1 MSMNTRITKV
11 LYLAIALLLTVMM
24 PACTSFD
31 TPESQEPQET
41 TARVDKAIIGA
52 ADNFMNLVYPAT
64 RGANRQVKNVR
75 HMLSALTRGSASQD
89 TLFTVVN
96 YEDESGFVLMA
107 KTENGYDLYAI
118 DDSHSMEFT
127 DTTFNEGLRFYL
139 SQARANA
146 FPGTGTDSTI
156 VAPPITSETY
166 EVVKHGPFLNNYVS
180 NWSQRFPYNIFCPV
194 AYNSATGQY
203 DNCLTGCVPLAM
215 AMVMAY
221 HHWPLTASNHGF
233 DWVIINGNP
242 NTFIPSYAKYAYEE
256 IATLVTMLGNSDNL
270 KTTYGLYGSST
281 PLRNI
286 VPVLNKWGFTHSGD
300 WNKSTAADLARQN
313 TPALMFGEEDSN
325 NLDASHVWV
334 CDGRMYLKYNSDS
347 GLVDDTDYVPRM
359 YYHFVWGWG
368 GRSNGYYRIGSKT
381 GVDGDPITGNTVET
395 PNLFVHLKCLTDI
408 KPIK

>member
-1 MSMNTRITKV
+1 
-11 LYLAIALLLTVMM
+11 
-24 PACTSFD
+24 
-31 TPESQEPQET
+31 
-41 TARVDKAIIGA
+41 
-52 ADNFMNLVYPAT
+52 
-64 RGANRQVKNVR
+64 
-75 HMLSALTRGSASQD
+75 
-89 TLFTVVN
+89 
-96 YEDESGFVLMA
+96 
-107 KTENGYDLYAI
+107 
-118 DDSHSMEFT
+118 
-127 DTTFNEGLRFYL
+127 
-139 SQARANA
+139 
-146 FPGTGTDSTI
+146 
-156 VAPPITSETY
+156 
-166 EVVKHGPFLNNYVS
+166 
-180 NWSQRFPYNIFCPV
+180 
-194 AYNSATGQY
+194 
-203 DNCLTGCVPLAM
+203 
-215 AMVMAY
+215 
-221 HHWPLTASNHGF
+221 
-233 DWVIINGNP
+233 
-242 NTFIPSYAKYAYEE
+242 
-256 IATLVTMLGNSDNL
+256 MLGNSDNL

>member
-1 MSMNTRITKV
+1 MNTKITKV
-11 LYLAIALLLTVMM
+11 LYMAIALKLTVMM

-31 TPESQEPQET
+31 TPEYQETQET
-41 TARVDKAIIGA
+41 TPGVDKAIIGA

-64 RGANRQVKNVR
+64 RGANRQVKNIR

-96 YEDESGFVLMA
+96 YDDESGFVLMA

-127 DTTFNEGLRFYL
+127 DTVFNEGLRYYL
-139 SQARANA
+139 SQVRANA

-156 VAPPITSETY
+156 VSPPITSETV
-166 EVVKHGPFLNNYVS
+166 EVVKRGPFLNNYVS
-180 NWSQRFPYNIFCPV
+180 NWSQSFPYNIYCPV
-194 AYNSATGQY
+194 KYNSSTGTY
-203 DNCLTGCVPLAM
+203 ENCLTGCIPLAM

-221 HHWPLTASNHGF
+221 HHWPLTASSHGF
-233 DWVIINGNP
+233 YWGLINDNP
-242 NTFIPSYAKYAYEE
+242 YNFIPSYGIYAYEE
-256 IATLVTMLGNSDNL
+256 IATLVTMLGDSDNL
-270 KTTYGLYGSST
+270 KTTYGLMGSST
-281 PLRNI
+281 PLKNI
-286 VPVLNKWGFTHSGD
+286 VPVLNKWGFTHSGNWD
-300 WNKSTAADLARQN
+300 KSTAADLARQD
-313 TPALMFGEEDSN
+313 TPALMFGKDYSNDS
-325 NLDASHVWV
+325 DASHVWV

-368 GRSNGYYRIGSKT
+368 GKSNGYYMIGSKT
-381 GVDGDPITGNTVET
+381 GVDGNPITGNPVET
-395 PNLFVHLKCLTDI
+395 SHLYVNIKCLTDI